1 MTNASSYKIVSFF
14 PENFFSKEVNEPF
27 IKDILE
33 ESLDIH
39 EWRQGNPNVFEPDY
53 FADNIL
59 FEFTLASDSKKK
71 NNFIQKMM
79 QGTYE
84 SVNIE
89 SDVFA
94 YIEERIADKATR
106 KYSVGGICL
115 CVLCLLDLFN
125 WVSDEY
131 GSVFHVLTD
140 YPRKQFF
147 EMIKRKYINT
157 GIFNNIYI
165 AIPDMCGK
173 WWTFDVLMDIKVPI
187 VITPE

>member
-1 MTNASSYKIVSFF
+1 M
-14 PENFFSKEVNEPF
+14 
-27 IKDILE
+27 
-33 ESLDIH
+33 
-39 EWRQGNPNVFEPDY
+39 
-53 FADNIL
+53 
-59 FEFTLASDSKKK
+59 
-71 NNFIQKMM
+71 
-79 QGTYE
+79 
-84 SVNIE
+84 
-89 SDVFA
+89 
-94 YIEERIADKATR
+94 
-106 KYSVGGICL
+106 
-115 CVLCLLDLFN
+115 CLLDLFN

-187 VITPE
+187 VITPEQMKSGKYPFII